1 MFQTTSNNKKDL
13 EMFHETNK
21 YLFYMVLPSKIASQS
36 KIKTM
41 CQHPSLFPQE
51 KKGTNLRETFLAN
64 SFDTLQ
70 GRERLDQWHDGGI
83 SMCTRLCWST
93 VWVPQNWLVIFEDAW
108 KVTWYKKK
116 HQILLVVLSNI
127 RWTCFPMLYKD
138 MVFHDP
144 VSIYG
149 PIFCCKLFHDMAPD
163 WEPTHGGE
171 GRN

>member
-1 MFQTTSNNKKDL
+1 MKQTNICFIWFFQVKNCVSIQNKNTVPTSFTFSPRKKR
-13 EMFHETNK
+13 HEFIVRHSWLTQ
-21 YLFYMVLPSKIASQS
+21 LDGP
-36 KIKTM
+36 
-41 CQHPSLFPQE
+41 
-51 KKGTNLRETFLAN
+51 
-64 SFDTLQ
+64 Q

-93 VWVPQNWLVIFEDAW
+93 VWVPQNLLVIFEDAW
-108 KVTWYKKK
+108 KVTWYKKN

-127 RWTCFPMLYKD
+127 RWTSFPMLYKD
-138 MVFHDP
+138 MAFHDP

-171 GRN
+171 RRN